1 MKTKLST
8 ARINPTRK
16 NSYLSIVTFIFNVVN
31 WGCEIMSI
39 AFQKIQLFKKLK
51 IYSLV
56 LEDKVGKQM
65 ESISRIDLIK
75 LETYSL

>member
-39 AFQKIQLFKKLK
+39 AFQKIQYK
-51 IYSLV
+51 SLV
-56 LEDKVGKQM
+56 LEDKVRKQM

>member
-31 WGCEIMSI
+31 WDCEIMSI
-39 AFQKIQLFKKLK
+39 AFQKIQYK
-51 IYSLV
+51 SLV
-56 LEDKVGKQM
+56 LEDKVRKQM

>member
-39 AFQKIQLFKKLK
+39 AFQKIQHK
-51 IYSLV
+51 SLV